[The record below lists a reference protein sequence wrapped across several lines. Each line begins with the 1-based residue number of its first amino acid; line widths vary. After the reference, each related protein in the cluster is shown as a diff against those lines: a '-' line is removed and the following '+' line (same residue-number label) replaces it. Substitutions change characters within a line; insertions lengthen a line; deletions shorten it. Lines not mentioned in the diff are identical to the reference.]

1 MPKKETSGR
10 GKYSGATLETCARTW
25 TMLRPWTFSQSPRK
39 ILRQCRQL
47 HNTAARLAQ
56 ATNADASSSTTTSK
70 WSADSIRTGLIA
82 RKRGM
87 TVMWD
92 NNGVRVP
99 VTVLQVCV
107 ETRCGLV
114 TKSTVARALPSNSQ
128 HHVQA
133 TRSDRIPRRSAGRV

>member
-1 MPKKETSGR
+1 MQLLP
-10 GKYSGATLETCARTW
+10 TLVLKSW
-25 TMLRPWTFSQSPRK
+25 MMLRPWAFSQNPRH

-47 HNTAARLAQ
+47 HNTATGLAQ
-56 ATNADASSSTTTSK
+56 AANSDTSSSTATTK

-99 VTVLQVCV
+99 VTVLQVCG
-107 ETRCGLV
+107 ETRRGLG
-114 TKSTVARALPSNSQ
+114 TKCTVARELSSNGQ
-128 HHVQA
+128 HRVQA
-133 TRSDRIPRRSAGRV
+133 TRSNRVPCCSAWRV

>member
-1 MPKKETSGR
+1 MQLRCRSH
-10 GKYSGATLETCARTW
+10 YSKTCVQTW
-25 TMLRPWTFSQSPRK
+25 TMLRPWTFSQNPRQ

-56 ATNADASSSTTTSK
+56 AANADASSSTATPK
-70 WSADSIRTGLIA
+70 WSADSIRTGLVA
-82 RKRGM
+82 KKRGM

-107 ETRCGLV
+107 ETRRGLV
-114 TKSTVARALPSNSQ
+114 TECTVARELSSNGQ
-128 HHVQA
+128 HRVQA
-133 TRSDRIPRRSAGRV
+133 TRSDRVPRRSTRRV